1 MTTELTVFQ
10 HGGETYI
17 GYLCTFTVD
26 EGNKPSFSGL
36 RDKFDNYYVIQL
48 PCKLTFTV
56 TQKDS
61 ETARVEGN
69 LAPVFPANK
78 YQGDGKKVMFAYPKE
93 TTVVSTVKDSSISS
107 DIVNAYKAIVQLS

>member
-1 MTTELTVFQ
+1 MSEELTVFQ
-10 HGGETYI
+10 HGGNTYI
-17 GYLCTFTVD
+17 GTLCTF
-26 EGNKPSFSGL
+26 ESEAGNKPVFAGL
-36 RDKFDNYYVIQL
+36 GDKFDDYYAIQL

-69 LAPVFPANK
+69 LSPVFPANK
-78 YQGDGKKVMFAYPKE
+78 YQGDGKKVMFAYPKA

>member
-1 MTTELTVFQ
+1 MTEELTVFQ

-17 GYLCTFTVD
+17 GYLCTFSID
-26 EGNKPSFSGL
+26 EANKPTFSGL
-36 RDKFDNYYVIQL
+36 GNKFDDYYAIKL

-78 YQGDGKKVMFAYPKE
+78 YQGDGSKVMFAYPKAS
-93 TTVVSTVKDSSISS
+93 TVVSTVKDTNIST

>member
-17 GYLCTFTVD
+17 GNLCSFEMD
-26 EGNKPSFSGL
+26 EGNKPTFSGL
-36 RDKFDNYYVIQL
+36 GDSFDDYYVIQL
-48 PCKLTFTV
+48 PCKLFFTV
-56 TQKDS
+56 SQKDS

-78 YQGDGKKVMFAYPKE
+78 YQGDGKKVMFAYPKSS
-93 TTVVSTVKDSSISS
+93 TVVSTVKDSTISS
-107 DIVNAYKAIVQLS
+107 DIVNAYKAVVQLS